1 MTQPQ
6 PQPLPLPLPRAR
18 AQPQARPPPLAR
30 KKATEIHPRDRHV
43 VHVIRADP
51 GEIPRL
57 RPTPAWGGQNG
68 KRRAPTQQFHAL
80 FSPLATPCA
89 LQAAAGG
96 RTSSPPSPPPRLLA
110 CPPPPLRP
118 GGHLTDVRADEGVEE
133 RDRRTGRP
141 RPPTEHV
148 GAARAPRG
156 GRRGSSCPGQA
167 GPARYPQQEPARASP
182 IPMGL
187 TPFPFLGMAMRMFTA
202 RSSEQRS
209 GMAPDS
215 VLTQRLRRSLV
226 GWR

>member
-1 MTQPQ
+1 MTQ

-30 KKATEIHPRDRHV
+30 KQATEIHPRDRHV

-133 RDRRTGRP
+133 RDRRIGRP

-148 GAARAPRG
+148 GAARAPRWAA
-156 GRRGSSCPGQA
+156 RVQLSRPGWPCEISAA
-167 GPARYPQQEPARASP
+167 GACESFSDTDGPN
-182 IPMGL
+182 
-187 TPFPFLGMAMRMFTA
+187 
-202 RSSEQRS
+202 
-209 GMAPDS
+209 S
-215 VLTQRLRRSLV
+215 VSLFGDGYEDV
-226 GWR
+226 HRKEF